1 MTAIEHPLSPD
12 ELMEYLDGEL
22 TVEQAAAVQAHVATC
37 IGCQRLSVELRAVS
51 RDLARWQVEGPPA
64 TFEAPLVPAG
74 STDGSRSRF
83 GWLRFRPSSAYVY
96 AIPAVAI
103 VAVVAIVSNFS
114 SKYSQASISTSP
126 VLARD
131 GKQAGAPLAVPEA
144 MEALPVFPSERA
156 LDSSAPSV
164 PRSPE
169 MVPGGSRGRSTVARQ
184 SSAPAPRAPA
194 IARTARLRIR
204 ATDFEAARPIVDR
217 VVASTG
223 GLVGRVNVSGSRGDV
238 RTLTA
243 TLHIPAAQL
252 DAALSTLK
260 SIGRVVDE
268 AQSGEDVTEQVV
280 DVTARLANARNTEK
294 RLTDLLQ
301 KRTGDLADVL
311 AAEREIAR
319 VREEIER
326 LDAQRQALGRR
337 VIYATLNLEILE
349 EPRATLNLGPRPV
362 PGRFRDALVT
372 GVTDATD
379 TALGLAL
386 LVIRILPSLLL
397 WGAVLYWPVRAA
409 RRWAHRPAL
418 HREP

>member
-1 MTAIEHPLSPD
+1 MTAIEHPLSPH

-37 IGCQRLSVELRAVS
+37 TGCQRLSAELRGVS
-51 RDLARWQVEGPPA
+51 RDLTRWQVEGPPA
-64 TFEAPLVPAG
+64 TFEAPQVPAEP
-74 STDGSRSRF
+74 TDAPWSRL
-83 GWLRFRPSSAYVY
+83 GWFRFRSSYAYLY

-131 GKQAGAPLAVPEA
+131 TPQAGASLAVPEF
-144 MEALPVFPSERA
+144 MEPL
-156 LDSSAPSV
+156 
-164 PRSPE
+164 
-169 MVPGGSRGRSTVARQ
+169 VPGVSRGRSNVARQ
-184 SSAPAPRAPA
+184 SSAPAPRASA

-223 GLVGRVNVSGSRGDV
+223 GLVGRVDVSSRGDV

-337 VIYATLNLEILE
+337 VMYATLTLEILE

-397 WGAVLYWPVRAA
+397 WGAVLYWPVRSA
-409 RRWAHRPAL
+409 RRWAHRPRPEL
-418 HREP
+418 

>member
-1 MTAIEHPLSPD
+1 MTAIEHPLNPD

-37 IGCQRLSVELRAVS
+37 TGCQRLSAELRAVS

-64 TFEAPLVPAG
+64 TFEAPQVPAG
-74 STDGSRSRF
+74 PTDASWSRF
-83 GWLRFRPSSAYVY
+83 GWLRFRPIQAY
-96 AIPAVAI
+96 AAAAVAI
-103 VAVVAIVSNFS
+103 VAVVAIASNLS
-114 SKYSQASISTSP
+114 SKFSQSSTSMSH

-131 GKQAGAPLAVPEA
+131 APAVEAQAHEAGAPLP
-144 MEALPVFPSERA
+144 
-156 LDSSAPSV
+156 
-164 PRSPE
+164 
-169 MVPGGSRGRSTVARQ
+169 VPGVGERRIIVGRQ
-184 SSAPAPRAPA
+184 SVAPPPAPTSPS

-204 ATDFEAARPIVDR
+204 ATDFDAARPIVDR

-223 GLVGRVNVSGSRGDV
+223 GLVGRVDVSGSRGDV

-252 DAALSTLK
+252 DAAISTLK

-280 DVTARLANARNTEK
+280 DLTARLANARNTEK
-294 RLTDLLQ
+294 RLIDLLQ

-311 AAEREIAR
+311 SAEREIAR

-337 VIYATLNLEILE
+337 VSYAELNLEIRE

-372 GVTDATD
+372 GVTEATD
-379 TALGLAL
+379 TALGLML

-397 WGAVLYWPVRAA
+397 WGAVLFWPLRAA
-409 RRWAHRPAL
+409 LRWAHRPRRTL
-418 HREP
+418 NPEP

>member
-1 MTAIEHPLSPD
+1 
-12 ELMEYLDGEL
+12 L
-22 TVEQAAAVQAHVATC
+22 TYE
-37 IGCQRLSVELRAVS
+37 QRLDSAEAKGARPPETVTGVS
-51 RDLARWQVEGPPA
+51 
-64 TFEAPLVPAG
+64 AG
-74 STDGSRSRF
+74 RIRVGQQ
-83 GWLRFRPSSAYVY
+83 SA
-96 AIPAVAI
+96 
-103 VAVVAIVSNFS
+103 
-114 SKYSQASISTSP
+114 
-126 VLARD
+126 
-131 GKQAGAPLAVPEA
+131 
-144 MEALPVFPSERA
+144 
-156 LDSSAPSV
+156 
-164 PRSPE
+164 
-169 MVPGGSRGRSTVARQ
+169 
-184 SSAPAPRAPA
+184 APAPPSAS

-204 ATDFEAARPIVDR
+204 ATDFDAARPVVDQ

-223 GLVGRVNVSGSRGDV
+223 GLVGRVDVSGSRGDA

-252 DAALSTLK
+252 DAAMSTLK

-337 VIYATLNLEILE
+337 VSYATLNLEIVE
-349 EPRATLNLGPRPV
+349 EPRAMLNLGPRPL
-362 PGRFRDALVT
+362 PGRFREALVT

-379 TALGLAL
+379 TALGLML
-386 LVIRILPSLLL
+386 LAIRILPSLLL
-397 WGAVLYWPVRAA
+397 WGAVLYWPLRAA
-409 RRWAHRPAL
+409 LRWAHRS
-418 HREP
+418 RTEP

>member
-37 IGCQRLSVELRAVS
+37 VGCQRLSAELRAVS

-64 TFEAPLVPAG
+64 TFEAPKAAPGA
-74 STDGSRSRF
+74 TDGSWSRF
-83 GWLRFRPSSAYVY
+83 GWLRFRPSQASAV
-96 AIPAVAI
+96 AAVAI
-103 VAVVAIVSNFS
+103 VGVVALAINFNSRNSNVPAQMIPVSR
-114 SKYSQASISTSP
+114 P
-126 VLARD
+126 VI
-131 GKQAGAPLAVPEA
+131 AGAEGLQKGSGLPVPEA
-144 MEALPVFPSERA
+144 FSYPSRVDA
-156 LDSSAPSV
+156 APT
-164 PRSPE
+164 E
-169 MVPGGSRGRSTVARQ
+169 VARRPVTGPAVSGGRVLLGQQ
-184 SSAPAPRAPA
+184 SAATVPPSPS

-204 ATDFEAARPIVDR
+204 ATDFDAARPVVDG

-223 GLVGRVNVSGSRGDV
+223 GLVGRVDVSGSRGDA

-243 TLHIPAAQL
+243 TLHIPAGQL
-252 DAALSTLK
+252 DTAMATLK

-326 LDAQRQALGRR
+326 FDAQRQALGRR
-337 VIYATLNLEILE
+337 VTYATLNLEIVE

-362 PGRFRDALVT
+362 PGRFREALVT
-372 GVTDATD
+372 GVTAAAD
-379 TALGLAL
+379 TALELML

-397 WGAVLYWPVRAA
+397 WGAVLYWPVRVAL
-409 RRWAHRPAL
+409 RRAHRS
-418 HREP
+418 RTEP

>member
-1 MTAIEHPLSPD
+1 MMAIEHPLSRE

-22 TVEQAAAVQAHVATC
+22 TVEQAAAVQAHVAKCT
-37 IGCQRLSVELRAVS
+37 GCQRLSAELRAVS
-51 RDLARWQVEGPPA
+51 GDLARWQVEGVPA
-64 TFEAPLVPAG
+64 TLKAPEATPGRTEGAP
-74 STDGSRSRF
+74 SRF
-83 GWLRFRPSSAYVY
+83 GWLYFRPAYAF
-96 AIPAVAI
+96 AIAAVAI
-103 VAVVAIVSNFS
+103 VGVVATVSNFS
-114 SKYSQASISTSP
+114 SRYS
-126 VLARD
+126 
-131 GKQAGAPLAVPEA
+131 
-144 MEALPVFPSERA
+144 
-156 LDSSAPSV
+156 
-164 PRSPE
+164 
-169 MVPGGSRGRSTVARQ
+169 Q
-184 SSAPAPRAPA
+184 SSASMRQVSGAPVARAAESAAIARPTESVPAVSARGITVGQQSAATAPPSTS

-223 GLVGRVNVSGSRGDV
+223 GLVGRVDVSGSRGDA

-252 DAALSTLK
+252 DAAMSTLK

-326 LDAQRQALGRR
+326 LDAQRQTLGRR
-337 VIYATLNLEILE
+337 VTYATLNLEIVE

-379 TALGLAL
+379 TALGLAV
-386 LVIRILPSLLL
+386 LVIQILPSLLL
-397 WGAVLYWPVRAA
+397 WGAVLYWPLRAA
-409 RRWAHRPAL
+409 LRWAHRP
-418 HREP
+418 RSEP

>member
-1 MTAIEHPLSPD
+1 MTAIEHPLNPD

-37 IGCQRLSVELRAVS
+37 TGCQRLSAELRAVS

-64 TFEAPLVPAG
+64 TFEAPKAVPG
-74 STDGSRSRF
+74 PSDGLWSRF
-83 GWLRFRPSSAYVY
+83 GWLRFRSSPAYAV
-96 AIPAVAI
+96 AAVAI
-103 VAVVAIVSNFS
+103 VGVVAIAINFS
-114 SKYSQASISTSP
+114 SRSSNARVQMFPVSTP
-126 VLARD
+126 PI
-131 GKQAGAPLAVPEA
+131 AGAEGPQDASAPPAPEA
-144 MEALPVFPSERA
+144 QTAFSSQSRVNAAPMEAGPPLPV
-156 LDSSAPSV
+156 PSV
-164 PRSPE
+164 SAGRIIVGQESAATLSPS
-169 MVPGGSRGRSTVARQ
+169 PS
-184 SSAPAPRAPA
+184 

-204 ATDFEAARPIVDR
+204 ATDFDAARPIVDR

-223 GLVGRVNVSGSRGDV
+223 GLVGRVDVSGSRGDV

-252 DAALSTLK
+252 DAAISTLK

-268 AQSGEDVTEQVV
+268 AQSGEDVTERVV

-337 VIYATLNLEILE
+337 VSYAELNLEIRE

-372 GVTDATD
+372 GVTEATD
-379 TALGLAL
+379 TALGLML

-397 WGAVLYWPVRAA
+397 WGAVFFWPLRAA
-409 RRWAHRPAL
+409 LRWAHRP
-418 HREP
+418 RPES

>member
-22 TVEQAAAVQAHVATC
+22 TVEEAAAVQAHVATC
-37 IGCQRLSVELRAVS
+37 TGCQRLSGELRAVS

-64 TFEAPLVPAG
+64 TFEAPKAAP
-74 STDGSRSRF
+74 SPTDGSWSRF
-83 GWLRFRPSSAYVY
+83 GWLRFRPSLASAI
-96 AIPAVAI
+96 AAVAM
-103 VAVVAIVSNFS
+103 VGVVALAINFNSRSINAPVQMIPSSRPAIVRAEGPLD
-114 SKYSQASISTSP
+114 ASGPTAPTYQKRLDS
-126 VLARD
+126 
-131 GKQAGAPLAVPEA
+131 AGAEVGGPP
-144 MEALPVFPSERA
+144 
-156 LDSSAPSV
+156 APG
-164 PRSPE
+164 
-169 MVPGGSRGRSTVARQ
+169 PGGSAGRVRLGQQSAATVPP
-184 SSAPAPRAPA
+184 SPS

-204 ATDFEAARPIVDR
+204 VTDFEAARPVVDG

-223 GLVGRVNVSGSRGDV
+223 GLVGRVDVSGSRGDA

-252 DAALSTLK
+252 DAAMSTLK

-326 LDAQRQALGRR
+326 FVAQRQALGRR
-337 VIYATLNLEILE
+337 VTYATLSLEIVE
-349 EPRATLNLGPRPV
+349 EPRATLNLGPRPL
-362 PGRFRDALVT
+362 PGRFREALVT

-379 TALGLAL
+379 TVLGLML

-397 WGAVLYWPVRAA
+397 WGAVLNWPLRAA
-409 RRWAHRPAL
+409 LRWAQRRTLNP
-418 HREP
+418 EP

>member
-1 MTAIEHPLSPD
+1 MAGRGPPSTLEAPSLRGWNASSRTRGRWFAFKLSPASA
-12 ELMEYLDGEL
+12 L
-22 TVEQAAAVQAHVATC
+22 AAA
-37 IGCQRLSVELRAVS
+37 G
-51 RDLARWQVEGPPA
+51 
-64 TFEAPLVPAG
+64 
-74 STDGSRSRF
+74 
-83 GWLRFRPSSAYVY
+83 
-96 AIPAVAI
+96 I
-103 VAVVAIVSNFS
+103 VRVVAIGTSLVSR
-114 SKYSQASISTSP
+114 Y
-126 VLARD
+126 
-131 GKQAGAPLAVPEA
+131 
-144 MEALPVFPSERA
+144 
-156 LDSSAPSV
+156 SAPCSI
-164 PRSPE
+164 PLPE
-169 MVPGGSRGRSTVARQ
+169 RPLLAAAPQARPPPPGYVLRLDCCGALGLLKRLPALSRRIRLAQQ
-184 SSAPAPRAPA
+184 SAAPAAAPSS

-204 ATDFEAARPIVDR
+204 ATDFDAARPVVDR

-223 GLVGRVNVSGSRGDV
+223 GLVGRVDVSGSRGDA

-252 DAALSTLK
+252 DAAMSTLK

-337 VIYATLNLEILE
+337 VSYATLNLEIVE
-349 EPRATLNLGPRPV
+349 EPRATLNLGPRPL
-362 PGRFRDALVT
+362 PGRFREALVT

-379 TALGLAL
+379 TALGLML
-386 LVIRILPSLLL
+386 LVLRILPSLLL
-397 WGAVLYWPVRAA
+397 WGAVPYWPLRAA
-409 RRWAHRPAL
+409 LRWAHRS
-418 HREP
+418 RTEP

>member
-1 MTAIEHPLSPD
+1 MLLGQQSAATVPPSP
-12 ELMEYLDGEL
+12 
-22 TVEQAAAVQAHVATC
+22 
-37 IGCQRLSVELRAVS
+37 S
-51 RDLARWQVEGPPA
+51 
-64 TFEAPLVPAG
+64 
-74 STDGSRSRF
+74 
-83 GWLRFRPSSAYVY
+83 
-96 AIPAVAI
+96 
-103 VAVVAIVSNFS
+103 
-114 SKYSQASISTSP
+114 
-126 VLARD
+126 
-131 GKQAGAPLAVPEA
+131 
-144 MEALPVFPSERA
+144 
-156 LDSSAPSV
+156 
-164 PRSPE
+164 
-169 MVPGGSRGRSTVARQ
+169 
-184 SSAPAPRAPA
+184 

-204 ATDFEAARPIVDR
+204 ATDFEAARPVVDR

-223 GLVGRVNVSGSRGDV
+223 GLVGRVDVSGSRGDA

-252 DAALSTLK
+252 DTAMATLK

-337 VIYATLNLEILE
+337 VSYATLNLEIVE
-349 EPRATLNLGPRPV
+349 EPRATLNLGPRPL
-362 PGRFRDALVT
+362 PGRFREALVT

-379 TALGLAL
+379 TALGLML

-397 WGAVLYWPVRAA
+397 WGAVLYWPVA
-409 RRWAHRPAL
+409 RRPTLGPPLPH
-418 HREP
+418 